1 MKADNLLPL
10 DLTPICFQVP
20 SFENF
25 FNDDSIGSYL
35 RNPFGEDFIKLEI
48 DQNNFRTN
56 KTKVVMMMVI
66 MMIMLM
72 MVIINDDDYE
82 DIIKLETKTASEHTR
97 LRWHSIL
104 VVISPDPLAI
114 IPRTGLDDPL

>member
-1 MKADNLLPL
+1 M
-10 DLTPICFQVP
+10 P

-56 KTKVVMMMVI
+56 KTKVE
-66 MMIMLM
+66 L
-72 MVIINDDDYE
+72 DT
-82 DIIKLETKTASEHTR
+82 L
-97 LRWHSIL
+97 IL
-104 VVISPDPLAI
+104 WITLYLQS
-114 IPRTGLDDPL
+114 

>member
-1 MKADNLLPL
+1 MIADNLLPL
-10 DLTPICFQVP
+10 DLSPIGFQVP

-56 KTKVVMMMVI
+56 KTKVVMMMV
-66 MMIMLM
+66 MVMITLM
-72 MVIINDDDYE
+72 MVIINNDDDDDDYE
-82 DIIKLETKTASEHTR
+82 DIIKLETKTAPEAR
-97 LRWHSIL
+97 YMDR
-104 VVISPDPLAI
+104 
-114 IPRTGLDDPL
+114 